1 MELLNWILGVL
12 TLISGST
19 TGISLFMYRRQSRR
33 FKNAEAFEK
42 EVAALSSTVE
52 NLKSQISFYDE
63 RLNKLQELIVNKDV
77 YIGVISEEK
86 NALEIKHARNK
97 SAINRAYACGYCSD
111 LKDCPVLKQRTKN
124 EEEYLKII
132 NKNLEN
138 KNKS

>member
-19 TGISLFMYRRQSRR
+19 TGISLFMYRRQSMR

-138 KNKS
+138 KNKP

>member
-19 TGISLFMYRRQSRR
+19 TGISLFMYRRQSMR
-33 FKNAEAFEK
+33 FKTAEAFEK

-138 KNKS
+138 KNKP

>member
-19 TGISLFMYRRQSRR
+19 TGISLFMYRRQSMR